1 MYESD
6 PFAAHKAVK
15 RRQEE
20 AANRKTTLEAGS
32 SKLTSQPQV
41 SKEFVN
47 APEVK
52 MATSLRD
59 TVEEAIRKVCQF
71 TPSRTWSDTFSR
83 RWNCMLTRR
92 PQQRLLMNSP
102 PKH

>member
-6 PFAAHKAVK
+6 PFAAHKAVR

-20 AANRKTTLEAGS
+20 AAKQKVALEAGS
-32 SKLTSQPQV
+32 SKPTAQPQV

-59 TVEEAIRKVCQF
+59 AVEEAIRKVCWF
-71 TPSRTWSDTFSR
+71 TSSRT
-83 RWNCMLTRR
+83 
-92 PQQRLLMNSP
+92 
-102 PKH
+102 

>member
-6 PFAAHKAVK
+6 PFAAHKVVK

-20 AANRKTTLEAGS
+20 AAKQKASLEAS
-32 SKLTSQPQV
+32 TSKPSAQSQV

-71 TPSRTWSDTFSR
+71 ALSRTWSD
-83 RWNCMLTRR
+83 
-92 PQQRLLMNSP
+92 
-102 PKH
+102 

>member
-15 RRQEE
+15 RRQED
-20 AANRKTTLEAGS
+20 AAKQKAALEAGS
-32 SKLTSQPQV
+32 SKPTAKPQV
-41 SKEFVN
+41 SKEFIN

-59 TVEEAIRKVCQF
+59 TVEEAIRKVCRS
-71 TPSRTWSDTFSR
+71 TRSRA
-83 RWNCMLTRR
+83 
-92 PQQRLLMNSP
+92 
-102 PKH
+102 

>member
-6 PFAAHKAVK
+6 PFAAYRAVK

-20 AANRKTTLEAGS
+20 AAKQKATREAG
-32 SKLTSQPQV
+32 TSTSTAQSQV
-41 SKEFVN
+41 SREFVN

-59 TVEEAIRKVCQF
+59 TVEEAIRKVCRF
-71 TPSRTWSDTFSR
+71 ALSRTGSDEFPR
-83 RWNCMLTRR
+83 
-92 PQQRLLMNSP
+92 
-102 PKH
+102 H

>member
-20 AANRKTTLEAGS
+20 AAKQKATSEASS
-32 SKLTSQPQV
+32 SKPAAQPQV

-59 TVEEAIRKVCQF
+59 TVEEAIRKVCWF
-71 TPSRTWSDTFSR
+71 TPSRTRSDMLPR
-83 RWNCMLTRR
+83 RWRCILTR
-92 PQQRLLMNSP
+92 
-102 PKH
+102 